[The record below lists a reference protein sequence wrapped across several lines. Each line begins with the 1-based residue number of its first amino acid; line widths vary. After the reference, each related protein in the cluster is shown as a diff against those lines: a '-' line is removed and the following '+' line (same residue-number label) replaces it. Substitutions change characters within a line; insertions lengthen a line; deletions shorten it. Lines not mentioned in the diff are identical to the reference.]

1 MNNFINPADP
11 VTSDNAKQIV
21 SKFMARIDQIRGG
34 GEAQQQT
41 PAPTQAVQPEQ
52 TQEPETQKVDDMQR
66 YLAPIKMNKFTP
78 DSYGAPHQEIFEDNL
93 TSDPIYPKIEPMID
107 AFSTQLKQGVQ
118 SGAISPERAQDEIEN
133 FKRTVIYPI
142 VHEAHGP
149 HSETHQESLLAKKKA
164 EIPEFV
170 KQVTGAK

>member
-1 MNNFINPADP
+1 MNNFVNPADP
-11 VTSDNAKQIV
+11 VTSPNAKQIV
-21 SKFMARIDQIRGG
+21 SKFMARIDAIRGTNQ
-34 GEAQQQT
+34 EQQQI
-41 PAPTQAVQPEQ
+41 PAPTQEVTPEQ
-52 TQEPETQKVDDMQR
+52 GQEQESTKVEDMQR
-66 YLAPIKMNKFTP
+66 YLAPIKMNKFNP
-78 DSYGAPHQEIFEDNL
+78 QGYNDSHHEIFSENL
-93 TSDPIYPKIEPMID
+93 SSDPIYEKIEPMID

-133 FKRTVIYPI
+133 FKRDVIYPI

-149 HSETHQESLLAKKKA
+149 HSESHQTSLLAKKKA